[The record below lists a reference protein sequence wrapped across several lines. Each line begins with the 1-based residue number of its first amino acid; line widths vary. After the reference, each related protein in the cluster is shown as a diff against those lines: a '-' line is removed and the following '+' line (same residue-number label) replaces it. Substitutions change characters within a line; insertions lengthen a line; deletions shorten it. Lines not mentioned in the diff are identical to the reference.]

1 METWIAD
8 TEPSE
13 RFPLYTRA
21 NADEVGP
28 DPFTPLNW
36 TLTWEQGVVPGTAD
50 AWIHLG
56 TFEEDEFLWTKPE
69 TYGSWGGYFFNQV
82 SLGRVFGYRMPG
94 ATPDAIDISFFGQNP
109 TVPPYV
115 HDPRDDNE
123 ACSAK
128 LGESFGAILG
138 GSHQQLTADYL
149 AQAAAWRASRPDLAS
164 ITDAEL
170 VAYGRESARWQ
181 RPGWDAYAQVVIG
194 ATVGP
199 QIVQGIA
206 EAVGKPELA
215 IRIFAALGDVASAGM
230 PERVWELS
238 RLVRDSMALS
248 AEFDAGVDGLGD
260 RLAGNPEAAEF
271 NRQFALLLQDFGHRG
286 VNEWEISADTW
297 QINPSLA
304 YRMID
309 RVRRQDDS
317 QSPQLRAAES
327 IQAREAAVAEL
338 SAAVAGDEAT
348 AGLLAA
354 GIASGQAAY
363 RLREAGKNATVML
376 IQEPKLTFRE
386 LGRRMHERGHL
397 NDPMHVFQL
406 LESELDAFLGDPAA
420 MTDVLAARHADWLTL
435 ADLEPPYL
443 VQRGVP
449 IPPISEWKARKRVA
463 ENTGGGASVGTA
475 FTGIPGSPGT
485 VTARTRVILD
495 IADADALE
503 PGEIL
508 VCTTT
513 DPSWVPLFMIASAV
527 ICEIGAPGSHAV
539 IVSRELGVPCVVSL
553 RDASQVLPTGTLVE
567 LDGSTGTVK
576 VVEGA

>member
-1 METWIAD
+1 MDTWITD

-36 TLTWEQGVVPGTAD
+36 TLTWEQGIVPGTAD
-50 AWIHLG
+50 AWIALG
-56 TFEEDEFLWTKPE
+56 TFTPDEFLWDKPE
-69 TYGSWGGYFFNQV
+69 TYGCWGGYFFNQV

-109 TVPPYV
+109 TVPPYK

-138 GSHQQLTADYL
+138 GSQQKLNDDYI
-149 AQAAAWRASRPDLAS
+149 AQARAWVASRPDLAS
-164 ITDAEL
+164 VSDAEL
-170 VAYGRESARWQ
+170 VAYGRTSARWQ

-199 QIVQGIA
+199 QIVAGIA
-206 EAVGKPELA
+206 DAVGKPELA
-215 IRIFAALGDVASAGM
+215 IQIFAALGDVASAGL
-230 PERVWELS
+230 PERVWDLS
-238 RLVRDSMALS
+238 RMVAASPALT
-248 AEFDAGVDGLGD
+248 AQFDAGVAGIAE
-260 RLAGNPEAAEF
+260 RLAADPEAAGFNAEF
-271 NRQFALLLQDFGHRG
+271 ASLLKDFGHRG

-297 QINPSLA
+297 LINPVLG
-304 YRMID
+304 YQMID
-309 RVRRQDDS
+309 RVRRQDDAM
-317 QSPQLRAAES
+317 SPRARAAE
-327 IQAREAAVAEL
+327 AAARREAAVAEL
-338 SAAVAGDEAT
+338 TAAVAGDEAT
-348 AGLLAA
+348 SGLLAA
-354 GIASGQAAY
+354 GIASGQMSY
-363 RLREAGKNATVML
+363 RLREGGKNATVML
-376 IQEPKLTFRE
+376 MQEPKLAFRE

-397 NDPMHVFQL
+397 KDPMHVFQL
-406 LESELDAFLGDPAA
+406 LESELDAFIADAA
-420 MTDVLAARHADWLTL
+420 SFTGTLADRHARWLTL
-435 ADLEPPYL
+435 AELQPPYL
-443 VQRGVP
+443 VMRGEP
-449 IPPISEWKARKRVA
+449 IPPISSWARRQREA
-463 ENTGGGASVGTA
+463 RGEAAAVGTEMKA
-475 FTGIPGSPGT
+475 IGGSPGT

-495 IADADALE
+495 LADADSLE

-527 ICEIGAPGSHAV
+527 ICEIGAQASHAV

-553 RDASQVLPTGTLVE
+553 ANASKTLPTGTTVE
-567 LDGSTGTVK
+567 LDGSTGTVR
-576 VVEGA
+576 VVDTA

>member
-1 METWIAD
+1 MERWITD

-36 TLTWEQGVVPGTAD
+36 SLTWEQGVVPGTAD
-50 AWIHLG
+50 AWIALG
-56 TFEEDEFLWTKPE
+56 TFTPDEFLWDKPE
-69 TYGSWGGYFFNQV
+69 TYGCWGGYFFNQV

-94 ATPDAIDISFFGQNP
+94 ASPDAIDISFFGQNP
-109 TVPPYV
+109 SVPPYK

-123 ACSAK
+123 EASAK

-138 GSHQQLTADYL
+138 GAQQKLADEYI
-149 AQAAAWRASRPDLAS
+149 AQAAAWRASRPDLATIS
-164 ITDAEL
+164 DEAL
-170 VAYGRESARWQ
+170 VDYGRTSARWQ

-199 QIVQGIA
+199 QIVQGVA
-206 EAVGKPELA
+206 DAVGKPDLP
-215 IRIFAALGDVASAGM
+215 IQIFAALGEVASAGL
-230 PERVWELS
+230 PERVWDLS
-238 RLVRDSMALS
+238 RMVVGSPALT
-248 AEFDAGVDGLGD
+248 AEFDAGIPGLGE
-260 RLAGNPEAAEF
+260 RLAANEEARSF
-271 NRQFALLLQDFGHRG
+271 NDGFASLLHDFGHRG

-297 QINPSLA
+297 LINPTLA
-304 YRMID
+304 YQMID

-317 QSPQLRAAES
+317 MSPTLRAAE
-327 IQAREAAVAEL
+327 AAKKREAAVAEL
-338 SAAVAGDEAT
+338 TAAVAEDEAT

-354 GIASGQAAY
+354 GISSGQMAY
-363 RLREAGKNATVML
+363 RLREGGKNATVML
-376 IQEPKLTFRE
+376 MHEPKLAFRE

-397 NDPMHVFQL
+397 QDPMHVFQL
-406 LESELDAFLGDPAA
+406 LESELDTFLLDPASFTA
-420 MTDVLAARHADWLTL
+420 ILAQRHLDWQGL

-443 VQRGVP
+443 VMRGED
-449 IPPISEWKARKRVA
+449 IPPISEWPKRTAAAVGDAAAAGTRMKAI
-463 ENTGGGASVGTA
+463 G
-475 FTGIPGSPGT
+475 GSPGT

-495 IADADALE
+495 LADADSLE

-527 ICEIGAPGSHAV
+527 ICEIGAQASHAV

-553 RDASQVLPTGTLVE
+553 ANASKTLPTGTTVE
-567 LDGSTGTVK
+567 LDGSSGTVT
-576 VVEGA
+576 VVETA